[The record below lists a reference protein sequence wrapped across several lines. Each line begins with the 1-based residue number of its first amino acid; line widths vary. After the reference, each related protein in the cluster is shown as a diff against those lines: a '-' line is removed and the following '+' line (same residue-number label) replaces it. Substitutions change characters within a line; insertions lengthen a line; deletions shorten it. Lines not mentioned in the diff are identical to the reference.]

1 MDKIVILCSPSN
13 WQNVFALLLIHSVEM
28 RITFEYSNVTIQSY
42 HLRLPFHYPLRWQLQ
57 TTEEGTPVLELL
69 YFRSYYH

>member
-28 RITFEYSNVTIQSY
+28 RITFEYSNVTIQLY
-42 HLRLPFHYPLRWQLQ
+42 HLHLPLLPFTLAA
-57 TTEEGTPVLELL
+57 TGEGTPVLELL
-69 YFRSYYH
+69 YSRSYYH